1 MLKIGLT
8 GGIGTGKSLVSD
20 ILNKLGAHVI
30 SGDALGHEAYLPGT
44 KGFDQVVGAFGED
57 IVGDDGFVD
66 RKKLGPIVFS
76 DPANLDLLNSIMHPL
91 IYEMIKDRM
100 KDVSGVPLV
109 VVEAAVLIEA
119 NWQDLFD
126 EIWVVT
132 SDQEIVIS
140 RLAER
145 NNLSRND
152 AISRIQSQMSQDERI
167 THAHVEIDN
176 SGTILDLEKAVK
188 DIWNNKT
195 SWLTRIGAK

>member
-1 MLKIGLT
+1 MIKVGLT

-44 KGFDQVVGAFGED
+44 KGFDQVVGAFGEE

-100 KDVSGVPLV
+100 KDVSGVSLV

-195 SWLTRIGAK
+195 S

>member
-1 MLKIGLT
+1 MIKVGLT

-44 KGFDQVVGAFGED
+44 NGFGQVVGAFGEE

-176 SGTILDLEKAVK
+176 SGTISDLEKTVK

-195 SWLTRIGAK
+195 S

>member
-1 MLKIGLT
+1 MIKVGLT

-44 KGFDQVVGAFGED
+44 KGFGQVVGAFGEK

-76 DPANLDLLNSIMHPL
+76 DPANLDLLNSIMHPI
-91 IYEMIKDRM
+91 IYEMIKDRI

-119 NWQDLFD
+119 NWKDLFD

-132 SDQEIVIS
+132 SAQEIVIS
-140 RLAER
+140 RLAAR
-145 NNLSRND
+145 NNLNRND
-152 AISRIQSQMSQDERI
+152 AIARIQSQMPQDERI

-195 SWLTRIGAK
+195 S

>member
-1 MLKIGLT
+1 MIKVGLT
-8 GGIGTGKSLVSD
+8 GGIGTGKSLVSE
-20 ILNKLGAHVI
+20 ILQSLGAHVI

-44 KGFDQVVGAFGED
+44 KGFDQVVNAFGNE

-76 DPANLDLLNSIMHPL
+76 DPSNLDTLNSIMHPL
-91 IYEMIKDRM
+91 IYEMIKERISIISDE
-100 KDVSGVPLV
+100 SIV

-132 SDQEIVIS
+132 SEEEIVIA
-140 RLAER
+140 RLADR

-152 AISRIQSQMSQDERI
+152 AISRIKSQMPQDERI

-176 SGTILDLEKAVK
+176 SGTKSELEQTVK
-188 DIWNNKT
+188 DIWNNK
-195 SWLTRIGAK
+195 L

>member
-1 MLKIGLT
+1 MIKIGLT

-44 KGFDQVVGAFGED
+44 KGFDQVVGAFGEE

-119 NWQDLFD
+119 KWQDLFD

-152 AISRIQSQMSQDERI
+152 AISRIQSQMPQDERI

-195 SWLTRIGAK
+195 S

>member
-1 MLKIGLT
+1 MIKVGLT
-8 GGIGTGKSLVSD
+8 GGIGTGKSLVSE
-20 ILNKLGAHVI
+20 ILQKLGAHVI

-44 KGFDQVVGAFGED
+44 KGFDQVVTAFGNE
-57 IVGDDGFVD
+57 IVGEDGFVD

-76 DPANLDLLNSIMHPL
+76 DPSNLEMLNSIMHPL
-91 IYEMIKDRM
+91 IYEMIKERIANIS
-100 KDVSGVPLV
+100 DVSIV

-132 SDQEIVIS
+132 SDEEIVIS

-145 NNLSRND
+145 NNLSRED
-152 AISRIQSQMSQDERI
+152 AISRIKSQMSQDERI

-176 SGTILDLEKAVK
+176 SGTKSDLEQTVK
-188 DIWNNKT
+188 DIWNNK
-195 SWLTRIGAK
+195 L

>member
-1 MLKIGLT
+1 MIKVGLT
-8 GGIGTGKSLVSD
+8 GGIGTGKSLVSE
-20 ILNKLGAHVI
+20 ILQSLGAHVI

-44 KGFDQVVGAFGED
+44 KGFDQVVNAFGNE

-76 DPANLDLLNSIMHPL
+76 DPSNLDILNSIMHPL
-91 IYEMIKDRM
+91 IYEMIKERISIISDE
-100 KDVSGVPLV
+100 SIV

-132 SDQEIVIS
+132 SEEEIVIA
-140 RLAER
+140 RLADR

-152 AISRIQSQMSQDERI
+152 AISRIKSQMPQDERI

-176 SGTILDLEKAVK
+176 SGTKSELEQTVK
-188 DIWNNKT
+188 DIWNNK
-195 SWLTRIGAK
+195 L

>member
-1 MLKIGLT
+1 MIKVGLT

-44 KGFDQVVGAFGED
+44 KGFDQVVGAFGEE

-119 NWQDLFD
+119 NWQALFD

-195 SWLTRIGAK
+195 S

>member
-1 MLKIGLT
+1 MIKVGLT

-44 KGFDQVVGAFGED
+44 KGFDQVVGAFGEE

-100 KDVSGVPLV
+100 KDVSRVPLV

-195 SWLTRIGAK
+195 S

>member
-1 MLKIGLT
+1 MDEKNKNVILTDKGVDKIEKLATQSNILK
-8 GGIGTGKSLVSD
+8 
-20 ILNKLGAHVI
+20 NNNF
-30 SGDALGHEAYLPGT
+30 Y
-44 KGFDQVVGAFGED
+44 
-57 IVGDDGFVD
+57 
-66 RKKLGPIVFS
+66 

-195 SWLTRIGAK
+195 S

>member
-1 MLKIGLT
+1 MIKVGLT

-44 KGFDQVVGAFGED
+44 KGFDQVVGAFGEE

-76 DPANLDLLNSIMHPL
+76 DQANLDLLNSIIHPL

-109 VVEAAVLIEA
+109 VVEAAGLIEA

-152 AISRIQSQMSQDERI
+152 AMSRIQSQMSQDERI

-195 SWLTRIGAK
+195 S

>member
-1 MLKIGLT
+1 MIKVGLT
-8 GGIGTGKSLVSD
+8 GGIGTGKSLVSE
-20 ILNKLGAHVI
+20 ILQSLGAHVI

-44 KGFDQVVGAFGED
+44 KGFDQVVNAFGNE

-76 DPANLDLLNSIMHPL
+76 DPSNLDILNSIMHPL
-91 IYEMIKDRM
+91 IYEMIKERISIISDE
-100 KDVSGVPLV
+100 SIV

-119 NWQDLFD
+119 NWQNLFD

-132 SDQEIVIS
+132 SEEEIVIA
-140 RLAER
+140 RLADR

-152 AISRIQSQMSQDERI
+152 AISRIKSQMPQDERI

-176 SGTILDLEKAVK
+176 SGTKSELEQTVK
-188 DIWNNKT
+188 DIWNNK
-195 SWLTRIGAK
+195 L

>member
-1 MLKIGLT
+1 MIKIGLT

-44 KGFDQVVGAFGED
+44 KGFDQVVGAFGEE

-100 KDVSGVPLV
+100 KDVSGIPLV

-119 NWQDLFD
+119 KWQDLFD

-152 AISRIQSQMSQDERI
+152 AISRIQSQMPQDERI

-195 SWLTRIGAK
+195 S

>member
-1 MLKIGLT
+1 MIKVGLT
-8 GGIGTGKSLVSD
+8 GGIGTGKSLVSE
-20 ILNKLGAHVI
+20 ILQKLGAHVI

-44 KGFDQVVGAFGED
+44 KGFDQVVSAFGNE
-57 IVGDDGFVD
+57 IVGEDGFVD

-76 DPANLDLLNSIMHPL
+76 DPSNLEILNSIMHPL
-91 IYEMIKDRM
+91 IYEMIKERIANIS
-100 KDVSGVPLV
+100 DVSIV

-132 SDQEIVIS
+132 SDEEIVIS

-145 NNLSRND
+145 NNLSRED
-152 AISRIQSQMSQDERI
+152 AISRIKSQMSQDERI

-176 SGTILDLEKAVK
+176 SGTKSDLEQTVK
-188 DIWNNKT
+188 DIWNNK
-195 SWLTRIGAK
+195 L

>member
-1 MLKIGLT
+1 MIKVGLT

-44 KGFDQVVGAFGED
+44 KGFGQVVGAFGEE

-91 IYEMIKDRM
+91 IYEMIKDRI
-100 KDVSGVPLV
+100 KDVSGVPLI

-132 SDQEIVIS
+132 SDQEIDMTPVP
-140 RLAER
+140 L
-145 NNLSRND
+145 
-152 AISRIQSQMSQDERI
+152 I
-167 THAHVEIDN
+167 TGIGH
-176 SGTILDLEKAVK
+176 SGHSDFAKF
-188 DIWNNKT
+188 KT
-195 SWLTRIGAK
+195 S

>member
-1 MLKIGLT
+1 MIKIGLT

-44 KGFDQVVGAFGED
+44 KGFDQVVGAFGEE

-100 KDVSGVPLV
+100 KDVSGIPLV

-119 NWQDLFD
+119 KWQDLFD

-152 AISRIQSQMSQDERI
+152 AISRIQSQMPQDERI

>member
-1 MLKIGLT
+1 
-8 GGIGTGKSLVSD
+8 
-20 ILNKLGAHVI
+20 
-30 SGDALGHEAYLPGT
+30 
-44 KGFDQVVGAFGED
+44 
-57 IVGDDGFVD
+57 
-66 RKKLGPIVFS
+66 
-76 DPANLDLLNSIMHPL
+76 
-91 IYEMIKDRM
+91 MIKERISIISDE
-100 KDVSGVPLV
+100 SIV

-132 SDQEIVIS
+132 SEEEIVIA
-140 RLAER
+140 RLADR

-152 AISRIQSQMSQDERI
+152 AIARIQSQMSQDERI

-195 SWLTRIGAK
+195 S

>member
-1 MLKIGLT
+1 MIKVGLT
-8 GGIGTGKSLVSD
+8 GGIGTGKSLVSE
-20 ILNKLGAHVI
+20 ILQSLGAHVI

-44 KGFDQVVGAFGED
+44 KGFDQVVNAFGNE

-76 DPANLDLLNSIMHPL
+76 DPSNLDILNSIMHPL
-91 IYEMIKDRM
+91 IYEMIKERISIISDE
-100 KDVSGVPLV
+100 SIV

-132 SDQEIVIS
+132 AEEEIVIA
-140 RLAER
+140 RLADR

-152 AISRIQSQMSQDERI
+152 AISRIKSQMPQDERI

-176 SGTILDLEKAVK
+176 SGTKSELEQTVK
-188 DIWNNKT
+188 DIWNNK
-195 SWLTRIGAK
+195 L

>member
-1 MLKIGLT
+1 MIKVGLT

-44 KGFDQVVGAFGED
+44 KGFDQVVGAFGEE

-152 AISRIQSQMSQDERI
+152 AMSRIQSQMSQDERI

-195 SWLTRIGAK
+195 SWLTRIGAN

>member
-1 MLKIGLT
+1 MIKVGLT

-44 KGFDQVVGAFGED
+44 KGFGQVVGAFGEE

-91 IYEMIKDRM
+91 IYEMIKDRI
-100 KDVSGVPLV
+100 KAVSGVPLI

-119 NWQDLFD
+119 NWQDLTD
-126 EIWVVT
+126 EIWLAKSNQEVVIERV
-132 SDQEIVIS
+132 Q
-140 RLAER
+140 LR
-145 NNLSRND
+145 NNFTREE
-152 AISRIQSQMSQDERI
+152 IIKRIQSQMSNDEREKHSDI
-167 THAHVEIDN
+167 VIDN
-176 SGTILDLEKAVK
+176 NGTIEQLEEKVK
-188 DIWNNKT
+188 TLWQSRVNGRVT
-195 SWLTRIGAK
+195 

>member
-1 MLKIGLT
+1 MIKVGLT

-44 KGFDQVVGAFGED
+44 KGFDQVVGAFGEE

-76 DPANLDLLNSIMHPL
+76 DPADLDLLNSIMNPL

-195 SWLTRIGAK
+195 S